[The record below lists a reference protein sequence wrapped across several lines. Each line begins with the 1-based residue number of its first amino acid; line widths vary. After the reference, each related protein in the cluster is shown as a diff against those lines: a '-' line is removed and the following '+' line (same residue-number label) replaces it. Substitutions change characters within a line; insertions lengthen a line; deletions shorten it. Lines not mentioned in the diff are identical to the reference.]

1 MVRNKFF
8 NSKLMIMKK
17 VTVGILMAFMISAF
31 IPTRLK
37 AGTETNVTPISTP
50 VTTESAEVNAMI
62 ARLYEIKAMDL
73 NDLKSTERKA
83 LRKEVRTIKS
93 DLKAV
98 GGGVYL
104 SVSAIIIILLILLLL
119 L

>member
-1 MVRNKFF
+1 
-8 NSKLMIMKK
+8 MKK
-17 VTVGILMAFMISAF
+17 LTLGIMMAFMISAF
-31 IPTRLK
+31 IPVQLK
-37 AGTETNVTPISTP
+37 AVTESNTIPLTIP
-50 VTTESAEVNAMI
+50 VTTESAEANVLI

-73 NDLKSTERKA
+73 KNLKATEKKA

-104 SVSAIIIILLILLLL
+104 SVGAIIIVILLLILLL
-119 L
+119 